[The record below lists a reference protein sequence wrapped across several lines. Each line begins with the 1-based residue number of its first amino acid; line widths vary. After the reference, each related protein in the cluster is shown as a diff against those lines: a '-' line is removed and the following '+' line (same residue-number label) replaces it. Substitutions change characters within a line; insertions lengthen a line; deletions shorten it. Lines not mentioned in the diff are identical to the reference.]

1 MMPRSLVSP
10 VLMGLFYLS
19 SGEIA
24 SISDVKNALKKKEN
38 KKKAGRLL
46 VENVT

>member
-10 VLMGLFYLS
+10 VLMVLFYLS

-24 SISDVKNALKKKEN
+24 SISDVKNALKKK
-38 KKKAGRLL
+38 KAGRLL
-46 VENVT
+46 VENVA